1 MKYDIDKSLIPSKTI
16 RDYIRK
22 NGWEFEEIEIAS
34 LICNSPGKPILDM
47 INELKNF
54 KESCTDKYT
63 VKEINKRIIYEEKML
78 GFLTNDSDKF
88 IFSVKLY
95 EFENQVVDDIDTPD
109 EVYFRDYQSSYEY
122 GKKKHPKYGY
132 EIIKYYLNDIYDKR
146 IKSPYA
152 GYLKYDKNGKLL
164 LYCAYKDHFKCRM
177 KMTDLAKYT
186 EFFVLLPAPFKYGDI
201 VYSNKYNDYGIVTNT
216 IDWEYI
222 KQLSVRDRIY
232 NDIGNIRYIR
242 DLSVSVEFIDDD
254 GIIFHRHIWIGDL
267 SIIDRSTICK
277 VAETNNKLYLMY
289 NLSQLI

>member
-1 MKYDIDKSLIPSKTI
+1 MKYDINESLIPSKTI
-16 RDYIRK
+16 RDYIRT

-47 INELKNF
+47 IDELKKF

-63 VKEINKRIIYEEKML
+63 VKEINKRIFYEEKML

-95 EFENQVVDDIDTPD
+95 EFENQLVDDNDTPD

-132 EIIKYYLNDIYDKR
+132 EIIKYYLNSIYDKK
-146 IKSPYA
+146 IKVPYA
-152 GYLKYDKNGKLL
+152 GHLKYDKTGKLL
-164 LYCAYKDHFKCRM
+164 SYCAYKNHFKCRI
-177 KMTDLAKYT
+177 KLTDLAKYT
-186 EFFVLLPAPFKYGDI
+186 EFFVLLPAPFKHGDI
-201 VYSNKYNDYGIVTNT
+201 VYSNKYNDYGIVNNT
-216 IDWEYI
+216 IDWETI
-222 KQLSVRDRIY
+222 KQLPVRDRIY

-254 GIIFHRHIWIGDL
+254 GVMFHRHIWIGDL
-267 SIIDRSTICK
+267 SIIDKNEIYK
-277 VAETNNKLYLMY
+277 VTGANDKPHILY
-289 NLSQLI
+289 NLSLLI